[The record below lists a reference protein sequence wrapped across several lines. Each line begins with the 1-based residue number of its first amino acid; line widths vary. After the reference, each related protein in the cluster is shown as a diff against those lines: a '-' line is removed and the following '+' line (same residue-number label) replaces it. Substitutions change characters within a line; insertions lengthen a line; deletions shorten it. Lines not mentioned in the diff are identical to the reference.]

1 MQDPYEVLGVSR
13 DATDQD
19 IKREYRKLA
28 KKYHPDLNPGDSE
41 AEQKFK
47 EATLSYEILSD
58 KEKRAKYDRFG
69 SAAFENGGAGSGYGG
84 FSGGFSDIFGDIF
97 SDLFGG
103 SYNTSQAKRPSKGAD
118 IQQVIKLSFAE
129 AAFGV
134 SKEIQVR
141 REVECETCHGSGAK
155 DEDKVHTCETCGGAG
170 VINEVSQ
177 TAFGRMSRTVTC
189 SDCKGRG
196 KIIEEACSHCHGQ
209 GKLYKSERIKI
220 DIPSG
225 VESNNVMRI
234 SDKGNVGENG
244 GPNGDLY
251 LIIEVEDHEI
261 FRRDGLDIYYDMP
274 ISFTT
279 AALGGQIDIPTLKE
293 TIKYDIPAGTQSGTK
308 FKIKKE
314 GITDGRT
321 KVTGDLFFYAN
332 IITPTKLTKDQR
344 EALEA
349 YANTQGEEL
358 TNNQKGFFEKL
369 KDFFD

>member
-1 MQDPYEVLGVSR
+1 MQDPYEVLGVSK
-13 DATDQD
+13 DATDAE

-28 KKYHPDLNPGDSE
+28 KKYHPDLNPGDQE

-47 EATLSYEILSD
+47 DATLSYEILSD
-58 KEKRAKYDRFG
+58 KEKRAQYDRYG
-69 SAAFENGGAGSGYGG
+69 EAAFENGGAGYGGG
-84 FSGGFSDIFGDIF
+84 FSGGFEDIFGDIF

-103 SYNTSQAKRPSKGAD
+103 GSAGRANRPTKGTD
-118 IQQVIKLSFAE
+118 IQQVIRLSFAE

-134 SKEIQVR
+134 SKEIQIR
-141 REVECETCHGSGAK
+141 REVACDTCNGTGAK
-155 DEDKVHTCETCGGAG
+155 DESSIHTCSTCNGAG
-170 VINEVSQ
+170 VVNEVSQ

-189 SDCKGRG
+189 RDCNGTG
-196 KIIEEACSHCHGQ
+196 QIIDDPCGVCHGQ
-209 GKLYKSERIKI
+209 GTVYKSERIKI

-225 VESNNVMRI
+225 VETNNVMRI

-251 LIIEVEDHEI
+251 IIMEVEDHEI

-279 AALGGQIDIPTLKE
+279 ATLGGEIDIPTLKE
-293 TIKYDIPAGTQSGTK
+293 TRKFDIPVGTQTGTK
-308 FKIKKE
+308 FKLKKE

-321 KVTGDLFFYAN
+321 KRTGDLYFYVKVV
-332 IITPTKLTKDQR
+332 TPTNLNREQK

-349 YANTQGEEL
+349 YANTQGEEVS
-358 TNNQKGFFEKL
+358 NHQKGFFSKL
-369 KDFFD
+369 KDFFE

>member
-1 MQDPYEVLGVSR
+1 MQDPYEVLGVSK
-13 DATDQD
+13 DATDAE
-19 IKREYRKLA
+19 IKRKYRKLA

-47 EATLSYEILSD
+47 DATLSYEILSD
-58 KEKRAKYDRFG
+58 KEKRAQYDRFG
-69 SAAFENGGAGSGYGG
+69 SAAFENGGGGYGGG
-84 FSGGFSDIFGDIF
+84 FSGGFGDIFGDIF

-103 SYNTSQAKRPSKGAD
+103 GGAGASNRPTKGSD
-118 IQQVIKLSFAE
+118 IQQVIRLTFAE

-141 REVECETCHGSGAK
+141 REVECETCNGSGAK
-155 DEDKVHTCETCGGAG
+155 DKSSIHTCDTCGGSG
-170 VINEVSQ
+170 VVNEVSQ
-177 TAFGRMSRTVTC
+177 TPFGRMSRTVTC
-189 SDCKGRG
+189 SNCNGTG
-196 KIIEEACSHCHGQ
+196 EIIDDPCDNCHGE
-209 GKLYKSERIKI
+209 GTVFKSERIKL

-234 SDKGNVGENG
+234 SNKGNVGENG

-251 LIIEVEDHEI
+251 IIMDVEDHEI

-279 AALGGQIDIPTLKE
+279 ATLGGELEIPTLKE
-293 TIKYDIPAGTQSGTK
+293 TIKYDIPAGTQTGTR
-308 FKIKKE
+308 FKLKKE

-321 KVTGDLFFYAN
+321 KRTGDLYFYVQ
-332 IITPTKLTKDQR
+332 IVTPTKLNKDQK

-349 YANTQGEEL
+349 YANTQGEEVQ
-358 TNNQKGFFEKL
+358 NHQKGFFSKL